1 VHGKRL
7 PATENYR
14 LIPYICSGIA
24 LRIQLNV
31 GFPSYLLYEAAGHP
45 IYIQEVEGWYP
56 VSLPC

>member
-24 LRIQLNV
+24 LAHLIIDDRLR
-31 GFPSYLLYEAAGHP
+31 EA
-45 IYIQEVEGWYP
+45 YR
-56 VSLPC
+56 